1 MSIVK
6 SKVITK
12 VKDNLSNLMREEG
25 YKGIG
30 GCIQCGTCSGGCPSG
45 RRTALSV
52 RKIIRQVQLGIDD
65 VLSSDDIWYCSTCY
79 TCLERCPRNIPVTDM
94 IIYLRNIAVQN
105 GYMHK
110 SHVELCKKLI
120 ETGHGVPNDDS
131 KWSDLREFYGLS
143 RIPPTVHSD
152 EHALDEVQ
160 KLVMISKFDSLIDI
174 EPAEFVEEPGM
185 IEVLYQVEDNIPKFV
200 VSKKNAKQLES
211 AKQTV
216 S

>member
-6 SKVITK
+6 PKVITK
-12 VKDNLSNLMREEG
+12 IKSNLNDLMKKEG
-25 YKGIG
+25 LKGIG
-30 GCIQCGTCSGGCPSG
+30 GCIQCGTCSGSCPSG

-52 RKIIRQVQLGIDD
+52 RRIIRKIQLGIDD

-79 TCLERCPRNIPVTDM
+79 TCYERCPRNIPITDA
-94 IIYLRNIAVQN
+94 IIHLRNLAVQN

-131 KWSDLREFYGLS
+131 KWSDLREFYGLE

-152 EHALDEVQ
+152 DSALEEVQ
-160 KLVMISKFDSLIDI
+160 KLVMISDFDSLIDI
-174 EPAEFVEEPGM
+174 KTVETEEDLSM
-185 IEVLYQVEDNIPKFV
+185 IEVLHVVEDGIPKIV
-200 VSKKNAKQLES
+200 VHKESQNQEKSIKQS
-211 AKQTV
+211 V